1 MTLAGAIIFCDH
13 TTVPENAEITAMIN
27 KAFELIEKSK
37 EDIKVIKNQLDEVL
51 ASDPVYT
58 DAQKEV
64 EVAREAKAMASQK
77 AEANTTVTGLMN
89 ALKERKIEL
98 RDYKDSLSAS
108 LVEYYKA
115 TGSTEITTSDGKT
128 YTFSFSAR
136 LS

>member
-1 MTLAGAIIFCDH
+1 M
-13 TTVPENAEITAMIN
+13 PENAEITAMIN